1 MDTRK
6 KIKEWGRRSLKKH
19 YALFVAACLFAAFLG
34 SEFAGSL
41 DFSSAQTREE
51 TIDQFERNMQGDFT
65 PTERTVASG
74 VTWSDVLRAIAE
86 NDTQAGREMT
96 QQIEEEEI
104 ENAETGNPIF
114 GRTRGVLSGVVNK
127 ISSGSIIVTIVAAI
141 ASITGSKNLGIIIL
155 IALGALAAFAFWFL
169 AINVFAVVIRRI
181 FLEGM
186 IYDRVTAQRFTFL
199 MRVKKWLKA
208 SWIMF
213 VKYVFYTLW
222 CLTVVGILVKRYA
235 YYLVPYIVAENP
247 DMTARQAITL
257 SRQMMKGHKW
267 ECFVFELS
275 FIGWYILGTLTLGL
289 VNIFYTNPYKTAS
302 FTRYY
307 ALRRQEALENHL
319 PGAELLNDTY
329 LYEKA
334 DEALIAKTYGDVIP
348 VMNASEEKP
357 EKLTGW
363 RGFLANNFGLLLM
376 RRSQDRL
383 YEQRQAEYVRV
394 HDMIDDVKRE
404 AYPVRLYPIP
414 EENRRKLIQSLNYM
428 RHYTVWSLMA
438 IYLSMA
444 FFGWLWEV
452 SLHLIA
458 NGEFVNRGALHGPWL
473 PIYGTGS
480 VLILLLLN
488 RFRKHPPLMFGATV
502 VLCGCLEYYTS
513 YFMELANGGTKWWD
527 YSGYFLNLN
536 GRICAEGLL
545 VFGLGGLAITYV
557 VAPIIDNLLSKANE
571 RLVMIVCAILMLI
584 FAVDFTYSQFHP
596 NTGKGITDIEADAGQ
611 TGETIIDT
619 AEGLIYSRSAKNRT

>member
-51 TIDQFERNMQGDFT
+51 TIDQFERNIQGDFT
-65 PTERTVASG
+65 PAERTVASG
-74 VTWSDVLRAIAE
+74 VTWGDVLRAIAE

-169 AINVFAVVIRRI
+169 AINVFTVVIRRI

-222 CLTVVGILVKRYA
+222 CLTIVGILVKRYA

-289 VNIFYTNPYKTAS
+289 FNIFYTNPYKTAS
-302 FTRYY
+302 FTKYY

-319 PGAELLNDTY
+319 PGSERLNDRY

-334 DEALIAKTYGDVIP
+334 DEALIAKTYGDVIS

-428 RHYTVWSLMA
+428 RHYTVWSLVA
-438 IYLSMA
+438 IFLGMS
-444 FFGWLWEV
+444 FFGWLWEG

-458 NGEFVNRGALHGPWL
+458 NEP
-473 PIYGTGS
+473 GTYDGIS
-480 VLILLLLN
+480 
-488 RFRKHPPLMFGATV
+488 A
-502 VLCGCLEYYTS
+502 S
-513 YFMELANGGTKWWD
+513 
-527 YSGYFLNLN
+527 YSGPGFSGMKFKAIATPDRAAFDQWVAKAKQSPNSMSDMAAFEKLAAPSEYNQVEYFSNVKPDLFADVINKFMAH
-536 GRICAEGLL
+536 GKSMDMTQPEGEHSAHEGMEGMDMSHAE
-545 VFGLGGLAITYV
+545 
-557 VAPIIDNLLSKANE
+557 
-571 RLVMIVCAILMLI
+571 
-584 FAVDFTYSQFHP
+584 
-596 NTGKGITDIEADAGQ
+596 
-611 TGETIIDT
+611 
-619 AEGLIYSRSAKNRT
+619 SAH

>member
-169 AINVFAVVIRRI
+169 AINVFTVVIRRI

-222 CLTVVGILVKRYA
+222 CLTIVGILVKRYA

-289 VNIFYTNPYKTAS
+289 FNIFYTNPYKTAS
-302 FTRYY
+302 FTKYY

-319 PGAELLNDTY
+319 PGSERLNDRY

-334 DEALIAKTYGDVIP
+334 DEALIAKTYGDVIS

-428 RHYTVWSLMA
+428 RHYTVWSLVA
-438 IYLSMA
+438 IFLGMS

-458 NGEFVNRGALHGPWL
+458 NEP
-473 PIYGTGS
+473 GTYDGIS
-480 VLILLLLN
+480 
-488 RFRKHPPLMFGATV
+488 A
-502 VLCGCLEYYTS
+502 S
-513 YFMELANGGTKWWD
+513 
-527 YSGYFLNLN
+527 YSGPGFS
-536 GRICAEGLL
+536 GMKFKAIATPDRAE
-545 VFGLGGLAITYV
+545 FDQW
-557 VAPIIDNLLSKANE
+557 VAKAKQ
-571 RLVMIVCAILMLI
+571 
-584 FAVDFTYSQFHP
+584 SP
-596 NTGKGITDIEADAGQ
+596 NTMSDMAAFEKLAAPSEYNQVEYFSNVKPDLFADVINKFMAHGKSMDMTQPE
-611 TGETIIDT
+611 GEHSAHEGMEGMDMSH
-619 AEGLIYSRSAKNRT
+619 AESAH